1 MLAGRRIAIVEDDEV
16 MGASLVQRLEL
27 EGARPTWWRR
37 GADAAAALRA
47 PRAPF
52 DAVVCDIRLPD
63 RDGEAVFRDSAT
75 AGSPPPF
82 LFITAYGDIDQAVRL
97 LRSGGGDYLTKPFAI
112 DAFLDRLAAIAR
124 SPDDVAA
131 TGALGVSPAMC
142 ALEDTL
148 GRIAASDLPVIFS
161 GETGVGKEIA
171 ARLLHDRSP
180 RAPEPFVA
188 VNCAAVPADLI
199 ESELFGHERGAFT
212 GAHARHAGHAER
224 ARAGTLFLDEIGDM
238 PLHMQA
244 KLLRLIEDGFFLRVG
259 GETPAPF
266 RARVVSATHHDLE
279 AATAA
284 GRFRQDLLY
293 RLNTVPVAIPPLRA
307 RPDDAVWLLRRFFQ
321 AATAARPGNLR
332 SIGPLAEEA
341 VAAHSWPGNVRELR
355 NRVERAVA
363 LARGPVL
370 TPADLFPELAEPA
383 ANEVLAPLHAVR
395 DAAERRQIVRAL
407 EETGGRIGEAAR
419 RLGVARTT
427 LWEKMQRLGL

>member
-1 MLAGRRIAIVEDDEV
+1 MLAGRRIAVVEDDEV

-37 GADAAAALRA
+37 GADAAAALRTA
-47 PRAPF
+47 RAPF

-63 RDGEAVFRDSAT
+63 RDGETVFRESAT

-112 DAFLDRLAAIAR
+112 DVFLDRLAAIAR
-124 SPDDVAA
+124 SPDDVAI
-131 TGALGVSPAMC
+131 TGALGMSVAMRGV
-142 ALEDTL
+142 EETI
-148 GRIAASDLPVIFS
+148 GRIAEADLSVLFI

-180 RAPEPFVA
+180 RAGKPFVA
-188 VNCAAVPADLI
+188 VNCAAIPADLI
-199 ESELFGHERGAFT
+199 ESELFGHEKGAFT
-212 GAHARHAGHAER
+212 GAHTRHAGHAER
-224 ARAGTLFLDEIGDM
+224 ARTGTLFLDEIGDM

-259 GETPAPF
+259 GEAPVPF

-279 AATAA
+279 AAVAA

-293 RLNTVPVAIPPLRA
+293 RLNAIPVALPPLRA

-321 AATAARPGNLR
+321 AAVSARPGALR
-332 SIGPLAEEA
+332 GIGPPAEEA
-341 VAAHSWPGNVRELR
+341 VAAHPWPGNVRELR
-355 NRVERAVA
+355 NRLDRAVA
-363 LARGPVL
+363 LAQGPVL
-370 TPADLFPELAEPA
+370 TASDLFPEKPENLSPPDLRPCTRFATRPSA
-383 ANEVLAPLHAVR
+383 DRSSGPSTKQRAGLG
-395 DAAERRQIVRAL
+395 RQH
-407 EETGGRIGEAAR
+407 GC
-419 RLGVARTT
+419 
-427 LWEKMQRLGL
+427 

>member
-1 MLAGRRIAIVEDDEV
+1 MLAGRRIAIVEDDEI
-16 MGASLVQRLEL
+16 MGASLVQRLEI

-37 GADAAAALRA
+37 GADATAALRA
-47 PRAPF
+47 ARASF

-63 RDGEAVFRDSAT
+63 RDGEAVFRETAA

-112 DAFLDRLAAIAR
+112 DVFLARLAAIAR

-131 TGALGVSPAMC
+131 TGALGVSAAMR
-142 ALEDTL
+142 AIEDTL
-148 GRIAASDLPVIFS
+148 GRIAGSDLPVLIF

-171 ARLLHDRSP
+171 ARLLHACSP
-180 RAPEPFVA
+180 RAAEPFVA
-188 VNCAAVPADLI
+188 VNCAAIPGDLL
-199 ESELFGHERGAFT
+199 ESEVFGHERGAFT
-212 GAHARHAGHAER
+212 GAVARHAGHAER

-259 GETPAPF
+259 GESPVPF
-266 RARVVSATHHDLE
+266 RARVVSASHQDLE
-279 AATAA
+279 AAAAA
-284 GRFRQDLLY
+284 GRFRRDLLY
-293 RLNTVPVAIPPLRA
+293 RLNTVTVAIPPLRA

-321 AATAARPGNLR
+321 AATEARPGSLR
-332 SIGPLAEEA
+332 GIGPLAEE
-341 VAAHSWPGNVRELR
+341 VAAAHPWPGNVRELR

-370 TPADLFPELAEPA
+370 TPADLFPEQAEPPSGSA
-383 ANEVLAPLHAVR
+383 LAPLHEVR
-395 DAAERRQIVRAL
+395 DAAERRQIMRAL
-407 EETGGRIGEAAR
+407 DETGGRIGEAAR
-419 RLGVARTT
+419 RLGISRTT
-427 LWEKMQRLGL
+427 LWEKMQRLGV